1 MIEITNRDGSLFE
14 WQEYNK
20 IPVVIEGRSPQV
32 AIADPIEVT
41 VPWTVTIPEGYEA
54 RVTGVGQTAM
64 NNPGWVGYI
73 SVPEWARV
81 IPAGEY
87 GHGKP
92 DGMMKVTI
100 EGQLNAGA
108 GSKVRRGDPVAYL
121 SFHKVEPAIKPNVK
135 RGRPKKVEAA

>member
-1 MIEITNRDGSLFE
+1 MIEITNRDGSPFE
-14 WQEYNK
+14 CQEYNK
-20 IPVVIEGRSPQV
+20 IPVLIEGRSPQV
-32 AIADPIEVT
+32 AVADPIEVT

-73 SVPEWARV
+73 SVPEWA
-81 IPAGEY
+81 
-87 GHGKP
+87 
-92 DGMMKVTI
+92 
-100 EGQLNAGA
+100 